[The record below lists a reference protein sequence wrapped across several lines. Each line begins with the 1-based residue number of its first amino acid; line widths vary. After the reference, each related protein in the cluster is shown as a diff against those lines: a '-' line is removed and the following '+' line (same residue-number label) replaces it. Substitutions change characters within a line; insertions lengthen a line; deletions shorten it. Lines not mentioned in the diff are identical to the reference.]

1 MTQALE
7 MSNTPEPAR
16 EPLLDAQGAARLLRL
31 HPVTVREMAGRGE
44 IPAMRI
50 GRVWRFRASSL
61 DAWIDSQLKLERHP
75 HSEDER

>member
-1 MTQALE
+1 MTHLE
-7 MSNTPEPAR
+7 LTR
-16 EPLLDAQGAARLLRL
+16 ESLIDVQDAARLLHL

-61 DAWIDSQLKLERHP
+61 DAWIDSQLQWERHP

>member
-1 MTQALE
+1 MTHLE
-7 MSNTPEPAR
+7 LTR
-16 EPLLDAQGAARLLRL
+16 EPLIDVQDAARLLHL

-61 DAWIDSQLKLERHP
+61 DAWIDSQLQWERHP

>member
-1 MTQALE
+1 MTHLE
-7 MSNTPEPAR
+7 LTR
-16 EPLLDAQGAARLLRL
+16 ESLIDVQDAARLLHL

-61 DAWIDSQLKLERHP
+61 DAWIDSQLQWKRHP

>member
-1 MTQALE
+1 MTHLE
-7 MSNTPEPAR
+7 LTR
-16 EPLLDAQGAARLLRL
+16 ESLIDVQDAARLLHL

-61 DAWIDSQLKLERHP
+61 DAWIDSQLQWERHP
-75 HSEDER
+75 HSEDEP